1 MRVEG
6 SYIISSPLVSILCI
20 FQVPLMTPAPSVRL
34 AQASDAA
41 QIASLVGRVWVN
53 NFGWSVSAD
62 DIRHL
67 QTETLSLA
75 KITSEI
81 EDPDISYIVA
91 TLPDASDTS
100 SSDNDASSPITQ
112 GTTGK
117 PETGQAG
124 ETSTI
129 IGIIQLVSG
138 TSEPCLTLPAPIE
151 LRRLYVE
158 DGYHGMGIAQ
168 TLFKHAIEY
177 SREKGKKSIWLGVWE
192 QNARGQAFYK
202 KRGFET
208 VGEHSFVVGESVRRD
223 WVMERAI

>member
-1 MRVEG
+1 M
-6 SYIISSPLVSILCI
+6 SP
-20 FQVPLMTPAPSVRL
+20 TPSVRL

-41 QIASLVGRVWVN
+41 QIASLVGRVWVK

-81 EDPDISYIVA
+81 EDPHISYIVA
-91 TLPDASDTS
+91 TLPDASETS
-100 SSDNDASSPITQ
+100 SSDNGASPPIPQ
-112 GTTGK
+112 GITGATELG
-117 PETGQAG
+117 PGP
-124 ETSTI
+124 ETSTSTV

-168 TLFKHAIEY
+168 TLFKHAVEY
-177 SREKGKKSIWLGVWE
+177 SQGKGRKSIWLGVWE
-192 QNARGQAFYK
+192 QNPRGQAFYK
-202 KRGFET
+202 KMGFET